1 MNSLFDETSITNKS
15 GQIKDYIQEPIA
27 EDIEKK
33 QSDLHYRTP
42 KKIFSRT
49 AEEAGVG
56 LKTRR
61 LYMKQTF
68 RSHSYCMIYYMT
80 YSFILIEHI
89 L

>member
-1 MNSLFDETSITNKS
+1 MNSLFDETSINNK
-15 GQIKDYIQEPIA
+15 GRQRKDYNQEHIV

-33 QSDLHYRTP
+33 QSDLHYKTL

-61 LYMKQTF
+61 L
-68 RSHSYCMIYYMT
+68 
-80 YSFILIEHI
+80 
-89 L
+89 